1 MNAFMKLKFHL
12 DRHIYKRGRNKGE
25 APADAS
31 RRGKSFFRVLKGN
44 DNSMRVRMHNTD
56 IITAYEDGSI
66 MVSTGGW
73 WTSTTRMNLN
83 DALRWFVP
91 EFISVSG
98 QRVFGMS
105 QPTIRANNKTYRF
118 YDGIRFDGEG
128 NLTSIPLCFERKR
141 KDRAETAEFREDVAK
156 SGFKDAF
163 PILYQSITADEHQSW
178 LRLHMHKVMRD
189 EVHVNEWRTV
199 IALIKYPYYYNRS
212 FNKPAHDNWRDAW
225 KALSAM
231 ATKDMTEVIKTD
243 VIVL

>member
-25 APADAS
+25 APADS
-31 RRGKSFFRVLKGN
+31 CRRGKSFFRVLKGN

-73 WTSTTRMNLN
+73 WTATTRANLN

-98 QRVFGMS
+98 RLVFGMR
-105 QPTIRANNKTYRF
+105 QPTITANNKTYLF

-128 NLTSIPLCFERKR
+128 NLLSTPMPFERKR
-141 KDRAETAEFREDVAK
+141 KDKAETAEFRDDLAK

-163 PILYQSITADEHQSW
+163 PLLYQSAEPSDHTWI
-178 LRLHMHKVMRD
+178 RNPLHKTMRD
-189 EVHVNEWRTV
+189 ESHTDDWRTV
-199 IALIKYPYYYNRS
+199 TALIKYPSYGNRLY
-212 FNKPAHDNWRDAW
+212 NKPAHDDWRDAW
-225 KALSAM
+225 KVLNAR
-231 ATKDMTEVIKTD
+231 ATKDMTETVRTD